1 MLPTAS
7 ASWLRR
13 ITTRPTGGVSRRG
26 LLLALLCFLPVLAA
40 AEDKPAKMDFDLPK
54 GVAEVTL
61 KLFVRQSGEEI
72 IYLVDPVRGVQT
84 SPVHGRMTA
93 YEALRRMLAGT
104 TLSATKDATNG
115 ALAVT
120 VRSATLARLREL
132 PSGREIVKLSPF
144 QVSSDAYS
152 GYVASRT
159 FSGGKTVMNLS
170 DVPQTLHVVTSDLIV
185 DTGAIDPNEVL
196 NKIVPGVS
204 SFSGPS
210 GVNAVIRGFRAQN
223 WAVDGATTR
232 YLGMITNFNFEAF
245 EVIKGPASVTFGPFA
260 AYGGYINMVP
270 KNAHRGLL
278 NKMEAS
284 IGTDNFYSGMIDVG
298 GESAGAGNLQY
309 RLVAGFVDADRPG
322 WNWDYNHVQLLAP
335 SFAYD
340 FNDRS
345 RLTVR
350 FEFSRADQRLSTTA
364 LDATGRIVEEFS
376 SNGPSLPG
384 MDRHTTDDVR
394 LVHAVFTS
402 RITPELSTRFNVM
415 VGQGDKNY
423 NTLSLYGQAAATD
436 YLIAPFQA
444 DYEWRTLYLDC
455 AFSWERKDIG
465 GSGIDNQLVGSVS
478 LDHWDIDYVMFD
490 GTLINTVNTLR
501 LNPTAPDWNALL
513 YKFEYPTRYI
523 PYNTEWLGGAVVE
536 DRVGLYDG
544 RLQLSAAL
552 RWNYDNRSYYVRWRT
567 PQNQNPGGIY
577 LGNPVPAIIYQ
588 KPTFRYGLV
597 YKPRDAIALYAGY
610 TEAYLAVGAIY
621 KANGSQLVPETGSN
635 REVGLKLDFVKA
647 FGGTFSGNLAL
658 FEVEV
663 HNKWRG
669 DPNNAGF
676 FIQDGVQINRGA
688 EAQLT
693 FTSERVSGLIGAFK
707 ADGPN
712 EQGTGLRA
720 VTNPDT
726 TFNFWLKYNV
736 TKRLSI
742 GGGYRYVG
750 DTISN
755 NRLYRSEPFGT
766 GDLFISYTHPLTRGA
781 VSYRLGVTNL
791 TDELAVYRID
801 SAASIAREDGRRVK
815 LTATYTW

>member
-13 ITTRPTGGVSRRG
+13 PRTRSAKGWNRRG
-26 LLLALLCFLPVLAA
+26 LPLILLFLAPLLAW
-40 AEDKPAKMDFDLPK
+40 AEDKPAKIDFDLPK
-54 GVAEVTL
+54 GGAEVTL
-61 KLFVRQSGEEI
+61 KLFVQQSGEEI

-84 SPVHGRMTA
+84 SPVKGRLTA

-104 TLSATKDATNG
+104 TLSAAKDATTG

-159 FSGGKTVMNLS
+159 FSGGKTVMNLN

-204 SFSGPS
+204 SFAGPS

-278 NKMEAS
+278 NKVEAS
-284 IGTDNFYSGMIDVG
+284 VGTDNFYSGMIDVG
-298 GESAGAGNLQY
+298 GESAGEGNLQY

-350 FEFSRADQRLSTTA
+350 FEFSRAAQRLSTTA
-364 LDATGRIVEEFS
+364 LDATGRLVEEFS
-376 SNGPSLPG
+376 SNGPPLPG
-384 MDRHTTDDVR
+384 MDRHTTDNVR
-394 LVHAVFTS
+394 LAHAVFTS

-415 VGQGDKNY
+415 VGQGEKNY

-444 DYEWRTLYLDC
+444 DYEWKTLYVDC
-455 AFSWERKDIG
+455 ALSWERTDIG

-478 LDHWDIDYVMFD
+478 LDHWDIDYVIFD
-490 GTLINTVNTLR
+490 GTLIDTVNTLR
-501 LNPTAPDWNALL
+501 VNPAAPDWNALL

-544 RLQLSAAL
+544 KLQLSAAL

-597 YKPRDAIALYAGY
+597 YKPRDRVALYAGY

-635 REVGLKLDFVKA
+635 REVGLKLDLVKA
-647 FGGTFSGNLAL
+647 FGGTFSGNVAL

-663 HNKWRG
+663 QNKWRG